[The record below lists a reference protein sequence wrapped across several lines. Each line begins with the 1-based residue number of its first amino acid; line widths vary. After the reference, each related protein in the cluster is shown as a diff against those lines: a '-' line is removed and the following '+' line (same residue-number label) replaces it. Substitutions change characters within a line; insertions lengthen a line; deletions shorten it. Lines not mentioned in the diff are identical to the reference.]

1 MIKRIRNILQAMIPG
16 IRRFLKLALFLS
28 IITVGLPLAYAAL
41 PVYSRPESVWDF
53 TGIVLLTYIA
63 IQLTFRDNRCT
74 FFED

>member
-1 MIKRIRNILQAMIPG
+1 MIERIRNMFRAVIPG

-28 IITVGLPLAYAAL
+28 IITVGLPLVYAML

-53 TGIVLLTYIA
+53 TNVVLLTYIA
-63 IQLTFRDNRCT
+63 IHLTFRDNRCT